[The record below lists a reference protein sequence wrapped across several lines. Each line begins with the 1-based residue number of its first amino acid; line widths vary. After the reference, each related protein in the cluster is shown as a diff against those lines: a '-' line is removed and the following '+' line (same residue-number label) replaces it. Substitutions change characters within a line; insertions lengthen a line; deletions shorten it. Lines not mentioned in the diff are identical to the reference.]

1 LLKKK
6 IKEQF
11 DKEEITAYIVMAL
24 EELCCIDSA
33 INEWV
38 NYRVLSFASTAV
50 GLNEEDSRKKSRF
63 LKKAEIF
70 RNKMPYIEGVYT
82 KNE

>member
-1 LLKKK
+1 
-6 IKEQF
+6 
-11 DKEEITAYIVMAL
+11 MAL

-82 KNE
+82 KNEQVFNLTEEEKKSYQFNC